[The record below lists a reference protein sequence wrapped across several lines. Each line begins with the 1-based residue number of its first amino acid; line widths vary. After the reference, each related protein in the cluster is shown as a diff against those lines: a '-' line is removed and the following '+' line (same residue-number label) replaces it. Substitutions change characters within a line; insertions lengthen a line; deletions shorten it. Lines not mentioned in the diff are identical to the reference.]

1 MIRLGHPRKWNAV
14 GYTAVTSLFGG
25 IGYGLI
31 EVLWRGYTHPTMIL
45 TGGGCFFA
53 ICYVNRKFWR
63 VPLAVR
69 TALCTLVV
77 VTAEL
82 LVGLLVNCVLH
93 MNVWDYSGYALNL
106 GGQVCLLYFIF
117 WVFLSYPALLFC
129 RMFRRW
135 IFT

>member
-1 MIRLGHPRKWNAV
+1 MSFGGDEMKKVLPYVVI
-14 GYTAVTSLFGG
+14 YLFGG
-25 IGYGLI
+25 GLYCFL
-31 EVLWRGYTHPTMIL
+31 EVCFRGFTHPTMAAV
-45 TGGGCFFA
+45 GGFC
-53 ICYVNRKFWR
+53 
-63 VPLAVR
+63 
-69 TALCTLVV
+69 
-77 VTAEL
+77 VTAIYL
-82 LVGLLVNCVLH
+82 LDMLPISIVKKMLLCGLVITAVEGVSGAVLNLALG